1 MSLINDALKKAQRER
16 TGEPQVVA
24 PMPGGGPRPAPSDP
38 GRPAAFRLQVMLIGG
53 GAVLGLVIAAGA
65 LLFSRR
71 ESPAETR
78 PSSAVASDPVAKAS
92 EPATLEAPKSPAP
105 SSAIET
111 KAPASEP
118 SVVASATSTRPPAA
132 EPPLLTVKTTPPEPA
147 VATVA
152 TAPSGPSAPPPATTK
167 FVDAVEALRVMG
179 IRASGSE
186 SKVLMNDRVFR
197 IGDVVNHD
205 LGVKLTGVTANSL
218 TFVDATG
225 ATYTRYF

>member
-24 PMPGGGPRPAPSDP
+24 PMPGGGPRPTPSDT
-38 GRPAAFRLQVMLIGG
+38 GRPAAFRLQVMLIAG
-53 GAVLGLVIAAGA
+53 GAVLGLVLAAGA

-71 ESPAETR
+71 ESPADTR
-78 PSSAVASDPVAKAS
+78 PASTVASA
-92 EPATLEAPKSPAP
+92 PATPAPATATTEAPKSPAP
-105 SSAIET
+105 SSAIEV

-118 SVVASATSTRPPAA
+118 SVIASATSARPPAA

-147 VATVA
+147 AATVA
-152 TAPSGPSAPPPATTK
+152 TAPTNSGPPPAATTK